1 MKHIFKI
8 FTLSLLFF
16 ASCTMTVAEDI
27 VAKEYFETTNIS
39 KISTDLTYE
48 NLTVKTTNGNEIL
61 IEIASNYSKMIP
73 EFYVED
79 DAFVIKSIKKK
90 FWNAGY
96 ICNVYLYLPTDFFPT
111 TTELNTA
118 SGEVFIEDLET
129 DKLSVSSASGD
140 IKIIFSNAK
149 DEITLSAAS
158 GEIEFENGNTTK
170 FSAKTASGDILIK
183 QLTSNEII
191 CDAVSG
197 EITTQEI
204 KCEYLSCETTSGDID
219 CSKTVCQYFDIKAV
233 SGSVDL
239 ELDNQIEA
247 ESSIKTTSGSV
258 DLVVP
263 EDMNFEIIAN
273 SSSGKFED
281 DINSRTYHPRDNF
294 ESKYNEGGVTILI
307 DTTSGSIELESN

>member
-79 DAFVIKSIKKK
+79 DAFVIKSKKKK

-140 IKIIFSNAK
+140 IKILFSNAK
-149 DEITLSAAS
+149 DEIILSAAS
-158 GEIEFENGNTTK
+158 GEIEFETGNTTK

-204 KCEYLSCETTSGDID
+204 ECEYLSCETTSGDID

-247 ESSIKTTSGSV
+247 ESSIQTTSGLV

-281 DINSRTYHPRDNF
+281 DINGRTYHPRDNF

>member
-1 MKHIFKI
+1 MKKIFKL

-48 NLTVKTTNGNEIL
+48 NLSVETTNGNEIL

-79 DAFVIKSIKKK
+79 DTFVIKSKKK
-90 FWNAGY
+90 RFWNPGY

-129 DKLSVSSASGD
+129 DELTVKSASGD
-140 IKIIFSNAK
+140 IKVLFSNAK
-149 DEITLSAAS
+149 DKITLSAAS
-158 GEIEFENGNTTK
+158 GEIEFETGNTTK

-204 KCEYLSCETTSGDID
+204 ECEYLSCETTSGDID

-239 ELDNQIEA
+239 ELENQIEA

-281 DINSRTYHPRDNF
+281 DINGRTYRPRDNF
-294 ESKYNEGGVTILI
+294 ESKYNEGGITILI

>member
-1 MKHIFKI
+1 MKQIFKI

-16 ASCTMTVAEDI
+16 TSCTMTVAEDI

-79 DAFVIKSIKKK
+79 DTFVIKSKKKK

-118 SGEVFIEDLET
+118 SGEVFIEDFET
-129 DKLSVSSASGD
+129 NKLSVSSASGD
-140 IKIIFSNAK
+140 IKILFSNAK

-158 GEIEFENGNTTK
+158 GEIEFETGNTTK

-204 KCEYLSCETTSGDID
+204 KCEYLSCETASGDID

-281 DINSRTYHPRDNF
+281 DINGRTYRPRDNF

-307 DTTSGSIELESN
+307 DKTSGSIELESN

>member
-1 MKHIFKI
+1 MKQIIKI

-48 NLTVKTTNGNEIL
+48 NLSVKTTNGNEIL
-61 IEIASNYSKMIP
+61 VEIASNYSKMIP

-79 DAFVIKSIKKK
+79 DTFVIKSKKK
-90 FWNAGY
+90 RFWNPGY

-129 DKLSVSSASGD
+129 DELTVKSASGD
-140 IKIIFSNAK
+140 IKVLFSNAK
-149 DEITLSAAS
+149 DKITLSAAS
-158 GEIEFENGNTTK
+158 GEIEFETGKTTK
-170 FSAKTASGDILIK
+170 FSASTASGDILIK

-197 EITTQEI
+197 EIETQEI
-204 KCEYLSCETTSGDID
+204 ECEYLSCETTSGDID
-219 CSKTVCQYFDIKAV
+219 CSKTICQYFDIKAV

-239 ELDNQIEA
+239 ELENQIEA

-258 DLVVP
+258 DLEIP

-281 DINSRTYHPRDNF
+281 EIKERTYHPKHDYV
-294 ESKYNEGGVTILI
+294 SKYNEGGVAILI

>member
-1 MKHIFKI
+1 M
-8 FTLSLLFF
+8 
-16 ASCTMTVAEDI
+16 
-27 VAKEYFETTNIS
+27 
-39 KISTDLTYE
+39 
-48 NLTVKTTNGNEIL
+48 
-61 IEIASNYSKMIP
+61 
-73 EFYVED
+73 
-79 DAFVIKSIKKK
+79 
-90 FWNAGY
+90 
-96 ICNVYLYLPTDFFPT
+96 YLPTDFFPT

-118 SGEVFIEDLET
+118 SGEVFIEYLET

-140 IKIIFSNAK
+140 IKILFSNAK

-158 GEIEFENGNTTK
+158 GEIEFETGKTTK

-204 KCEYLSCETTSGDID
+204 ECEYLSCETTSGDID

-247 ESSIKTTSGSV
+247 ESSIQTTSGSV

-281 DINSRTYHPRDNF
+281 DINGRTYRPRDNF

>member
-48 NLTVKTTNGNEIL
+48 NFTVKTTNGNEIL

-79 DAFVIKSIKKK
+79 DAFVIKSKKK
-90 FWNAGY
+90 KLWNAGY

-140 IKIIFSNAK
+140 IKILFSNAK

-158 GEIEFENGNTTK
+158 GEIEFETGNTTK

-281 DINSRTYHPRDNF
+281 DINGRTYHPRDNF
-294 ESKYNEGGVTILI
+294 ASKYNEGGVTILI

>member
-1 MKHIFKI
+1 MKQIIKI

-48 NLTVKTTNGNEIL
+48 NLSVETTNGNEIL

-79 DAFVIKSIKKK
+79 DTFVIKSKKK
-90 FWNAGY
+90 RFWNPGY

-129 DKLSVSSASGD
+129 DELTVKSASGD
-140 IKIIFSNAK
+140 IKVLFSNAK
-149 DEITLSAAS
+149 DKITLSAAS
-158 GEIEFENGNTTK
+158 GEIEFETGKTTK

-204 KCEYLSCETTSGDID
+204 ECEYLSCETTSGDID

-239 ELDNQIEA
+239 ELENQIEA

-281 DINSRTYHPRDNF
+281 DINGRTYSPRDNF